1 MAHKT
6 SNLTRLP
13 LELRDTI
20 YEYVIGDITTL
31 VLPKSTYNSS
41 TTQSLQK
48 KLPPCLFLNHQILLE
63 ATNAFIHR
71 ATLTLRELTL
81 AHPSDLLFA
90 IPSDAKFPNLTHLTF
105 THKQPHYSSS
115 SASAHSIVHRCPQ
128 LQHLTIPFYSRVFH
142 SVNLFFDETD
152 VRFETDLLPIFT
164 HETLLKVDI
173 LCYDKELMDGG
184 SWRWPKMGPWTWFD
198 KWWGKQ
204 ESRIVLRVLLDPY
217 SPYWKDVQGTWRQEG
232 NIGYNTWAGDKA

>member
-71 ATLTLRELTL
+71 ATLTVRRKIPEPD
-81 AHPSDLLFA
+81 ASDLHSQTTALLQLFSICTLDRPPLPA
-90 IPSDAKFPNLTHLTF
+90 TPA
-105 THKQPHYSSS
+105 PH
-115 SASAHSIVHRCPQ
+115 HPLLLQSISQRQ
-128 LQHLTIPFYSRVFH
+128 F
-142 SVNLFFDETD
+142 
-152 VRFETDLLPIFT
+152 IFRRDRRS
-164 HETLLKVDI
+164 L
-173 LCYDKELMDGG
+173 
-184 SWRWPKMGPWTWFD
+184 
-198 KWWGKQ
+198 
-204 ESRIVLRVLLDPY
+204 
-217 SPYWKDVQGTWRQEG
+217 
-232 NIGYNTWAGDKA
+232 